1 MESDIPSSFDVKV
14 YRPTLKEF
22 ENFAE
27 LLERIDRECH
37 NDCFA
42 KVSVYQCVSFFVYFS
57 QFLCSNHQYSLFLL
71 AVLRSIISDFV

>member
-1 MESDIPSSFDVKV
+1 MESDVPSSFDVKV
-14 YRPTLKEF
+14 YRPTLKDF

-42 KVSVYQCVSFFVYFS
+42 KVSVFQCVFFYLFFS
-57 QFLCSNHQYSLFLL
+57 IFMLE
-71 AVLRSIISDFV
+71 ASIFIVFTGRPTFDHI